1 MAFSLFIEGVIEG
14 FFDEGFLGLVDG
26 RESDHFF
33 DQDIVVALN
42 LGLSF

>member
-1 MAFSLFIEGVIEG
+1 MVFSLFIEGVVEG

-26 RESDHFF
+26 GKGDHFLN
-33 DQDIVVALN
+33 QDIVVAFN